1 MFWNLPNMGKN
12 KMMMVG
18 EMGPAASA
26 SQQEPDSG
34 SRADGKQSTDTM
46 GSAPTPSDSA
56 SEQQPI
62 WTWSQFSKPPSN
74 GKDEW
79 IVQYMHLGYLI
90 RRHGKVRKKAFHP
103 IHRSCP
109 VDGSLLDTERVAL
122 IFPLHETSRRVS
134 QDAWTDTK
142 GWSVEDGW
150 RGYTFIKLR
159 DTDLASESRSNCN
172 LDGFEVV
179 SHWISNVDSLSIEEK
194 VFSRYITSV
203 LQFWDIYMRPLGP
216 HYNVFFDVAEA
227 LCLEYVFVVAACGP
241 LGRRTK
247 PHVLIVRTKN
257 KDCFKSTFNIQT
269 TLPKTQDI

>member
-1 MFWNLPNMGKN
+1 MGKN

-26 SQQEPDSG
+26 SEQEPDSG
-34 SRADGKQSTDTM
+34 SRVDGKQSTDTM

-79 IVQYMHLGYLI
+79 IVQYMQLGYLI
-90 RRHGKVRKKAFHP
+90 RRRGKVRKKAFHP

-179 SHWISNVDSLSIEEK
+179 SH
-194 VFSRYITSV
+194 
-203 LQFWDIYMRPLGP
+203 
-216 HYNVFFDVAEA
+216 
-227 LCLEYVFVVAACGP
+227 
-241 LGRRTK
+241 
-247 PHVLIVRTKN
+247 
-257 KDCFKSTFNIQT
+257 
-269 TLPKTQDI
+269 

>member
-56 SEQQPI
+56 FEQQPI

-142 GWSVEDGW
+142 GWSVEDGEDTRLSSCATQTW
-150 RGYTFIKLR
+150 RRKADPIATWMGLK
-159 DTDLASESRSNCN
+159 SC
-172 LDGFEVV
+172 
-179 SHWISNVDSLSIEEK
+179 HIEFPMWTAW
-194 VFSRYITSV
+194 V
-203 LQFWDIYMRPLGP
+203 
-216 HYNVFFDVAEA
+216 
-227 LCLEYVFVVAACGP
+227 
-241 LGRRTK
+241 
-247 PHVLIVRTKN
+247 
-257 KDCFKSTFNIQT
+257 
-269 TLPKTQDI
+269 